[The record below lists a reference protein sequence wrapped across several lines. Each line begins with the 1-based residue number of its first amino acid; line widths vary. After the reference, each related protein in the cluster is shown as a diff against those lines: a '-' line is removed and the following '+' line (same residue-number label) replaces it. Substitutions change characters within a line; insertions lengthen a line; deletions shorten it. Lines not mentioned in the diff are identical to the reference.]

1 MSNQEEQRPPVN
13 PIQIG
18 QKTSE
23 QILHDIMRT
32 HGMIKEDSKEVAT
45 HEVSETCESKP
56 VSGSD
61 RTIDDEGGE
70 PTSTVS

>member
-1 MSNQEEQRPPVN
+1 MSNQEEHRPPVN

-23 QILHDIMRT
+23 QILHDIMRA
-32 HGMIKEDSKEVAT
+32 HGIVKEDSEEVAT
-45 HEVSETCESKP
+45 HEVSETCESEP

-61 RTIDDEGGE
+61 RSLDDEGQE
-70 PTSTVS
+70 PTSTIP